1 MNIVYTQSYSKVA
14 KNSQFTTFLELY
26 FVKSVINYQKGY
38 DFTHSKRL
46 RMNVYITTKSLKYA

>member
-1 MNIVYTQSYSKVA
+1 M
-14 KNSQFTTFLELY
+14 KNRYFARFLELY
-26 FVKSVINYQKGY
+26 FVKSVTNYQKGY